1 MCKEGTGKVH
11 SRSAWSIT
19 TWDYKWRPIM
29 THLYPFG
36 YMHPMA
42 NFILSILLCICAKT
56 KYCPL
61 LFIKYICW
69 ENIFNPSTMMIK
81 LLKCVIEEVQ
91 GCLLNRRIFM
101 CIAKYNA
108 PRASPMYG
116 NYFEMSHC
124 LVSLSYNC
132 IPALSVVSFLTG
144 ITIHWP
150 VIYRDIM
157 NRSLLVLTLW
167 DNKPQ

>member
-1 MCKEGTGKVH
+1 MCKEGTGKAH

-56 KYCPL
+56 KYYPL
-61 LFIKYICW
+61 LYIKYICW
-69 ENIFNPSTMMIK
+69 ENILIPSTVMIK

-101 CIAKYNA
+101 CLAKYSA

-116 NYFEMSHC
+116 NYFELSHC
-124 LVSLSYNC
+124 LLFPCLTIASQHFPLS
-132 IPALSVVSFLTG
+132 PFWQGPLST
-144 ITIHWP
+144 
-150 VIYRDIM
+150 D
-157 NRSLLVLTLW
+157 LW
-167 DNKPQ
+167 YMEISWIDLFQS